1 MLVPGSIPNMIL
13 SNSSKKRLFRWLNL
27 FYKNTFFIALPCF
40 IVAIVYLVLK
50 ISENQNSFS
59 FLSEIDFFSIT
70 TALFTL
76 LLLQFLNWI
85 LEAYKFNTLLQKYQS
100 VPFVSIVKAIYAGV
114 FTGLLT
120 PERLGNFIGRHWVLQ
135 TDLKL
140 TTLLTVIGN
149 SFQLFVTIFISF
161 LSISVL
167 ILLDSDIVIF
177 HKSLTLFIFI
187 SSLVLSLVIAALL
200 FDFRWLRIIDRLSF
214 LTKWKVT
221 LGEIN
226 QLSIAV
232 KFKALFF
239 ALSRYLIFI
248 LQYYVLIDV
257 FDVPINFIQLAIF
270 LGLLYGIV
278 TLVPSLIPGNLGNRE
293 AFCVLLLGGGLIGL
307 KISFISFLVWL
318 INVGFSAL
326 IGGLVIL
333 NSRTK
338 Q

>member
-1 MLVPGSIPNMIL
+1 M
-13 SNSSKKRLFRWLNL
+13 
-27 FYKNTFFIALPCF
+27 
-40 IVAIVYLVLK
+40 
-50 ISENQNSFS
+50 
-59 FLSEIDFFSIT
+59 
-70 TALFTL
+70 
-76 LLLQFLNWI
+76 
-85 LEAYKFNTLLQKYQS
+85 
-100 VPFVSIVKAIYAGV
+100 
-114 FTGLLT
+114 
-120 PERLGNFIGRHWVLQ
+120 
-135 TDLKL
+135 
-140 TTLLTVIGN
+140 
-149 SFQLFVTIFISF
+149 
-161 LSISVL
+161 
-167 ILLDSDIVIF
+167 DSDIVIF

-214 LTKWKVT
+214 LKKWKVT
-221 LGEIN
+221 FGEIN
-226 QLSIAV
+226 QLSVAV
-232 KFKALFF
+232 KIKALFF

-248 LQYYVLIDV
+248 LQYYVLIVV
-257 FDVPINFIQLAIF
+257 FDVPINFLQLAIF

>member
-13 SNSSKKRLFRWLNL
+13 SNSPKKRWFRWLKL

-40 IVAIVYLVLK
+40 IVAIVYLVFK

-59 FLSEIDFFSIT
+59 FLSEIDFLSIT

-85 LEAYKFNTLLQKYQS
+85 LEAYKFKTLLQKYQRVS
-100 VPFVSIVKAIYAGV
+100 FVSIVKAIYAGV

-161 LSISVL
+161 LSISFL

-177 HKSLTLFIFI
+177 HKNLTFFIFI

-232 KFKALFF
+232 KIKALFF

-248 LQYYVLIDV
+248 LQYYVLIVV
-257 FDVPINFIQLAIF
+257 FDVPINFLQLSIF

-333 NSRTK
+333 NSRAK

>member
-1 MLVPGSIPNMIL
+1 MIL
-13 SNSSKKRLFRWLNL
+13 SNSSKKRLFRWLKL

-40 IVAIVYLVLK
+40 IAAIVYLVFK
-50 ISENQNSFS
+50 INENQNSFS

-85 LEAYKFNTLLQKYQS
+85 LEAHKFKTLLQKYQS

-149 SFQLFVTIFISF
+149 AFQLFVTVFISF
-161 LSISVL
+161 LSISFL

-177 HKSLTLFIFI
+177 HKSLTLFLFI
-187 SSLVLSLVIAALL
+187 SSLLLSLVIAASL
-200 FDFRWLRIIDRLSF
+200 FDFRWLRIVNRVRF
-214 LTKWKVT
+214 MTKWKAT
-221 LGEIN
+221 LGDIN

-232 KFKALFF
+232 KIKALFF

-248 LQYYVLIDV
+248 LQYYVLIVV
-257 FDVPINFIQLAIF
+257 FDVPINFLQLSIF

-333 NSRTK
+333 NSRAK